1 MTTVKSATASPVRVE
16 GDGFYIH
23 SSDAI
28 TNLTAAAVVLR
39 FDVMHKGRYPK
50 DNVSLRELAVDVL
63 DNHNSIASQGMTLG
77 FEAKVAISG
86 HVGRHNVELTSNKDI
101 KNLMQLACEDAGVS
115 QRRFRHNWTL
125 IRKHMKALIEGD
137 TPF

>member
-1 MTTVKSATASPVRVE
+1 MRVE

-50 DNVSLRELAVDVL
+50 GNVSLKELATDVST
-63 DNHNSIASQGMTLG
+63 NYRRVAAQGMTLR
-77 FEAKVAISG
+77 FEGENATE
-86 HVGRHNVELTSNKDI
+86 GRIGSNNVELTSNKDI
-101 KNLMQLACEDAGVS
+101 KNLMQLACEDVGVS
-115 QRRFRHNWTL
+115 QKRFRSNWTL
-125 IRKHMKALIEGD
+125 IRKHMKALIEME